1 VVDHA
6 SAAGLSQPAN
16 TVIEVDR
23 EMNVNSTPHIIIVDC
38 VDIFWDIND
47 TAIIGTQLVGA
58 IHQCDRIEII

>member
-1 VVDHA
+1 MVDHA

-23 EMNVNSTPHIIIVDC
+23 EMHVNSTPHIIIVDC
-38 VDIFWDIND
+38 VDDIND